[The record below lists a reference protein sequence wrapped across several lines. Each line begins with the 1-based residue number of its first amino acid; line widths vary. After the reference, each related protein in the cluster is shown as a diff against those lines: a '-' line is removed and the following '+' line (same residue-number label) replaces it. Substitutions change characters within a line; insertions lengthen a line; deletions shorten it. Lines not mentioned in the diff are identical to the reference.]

1 MNSSIFLQPEATRLV
16 IVRQIFGSAD
26 KNSCVVGPLRLL
38 SDSSGN
44 AKCSTFLSKAFRSQ
58 RLHVPL

>member
-16 IVRQIFGSAD
+16 IVPQIFGSAD

-38 SDSSGN
+38 SFQVPK
-44 AKCSTFLSKAFRSQ
+44 APCTFI
-58 RLHVPL
+58 VDT